1 MKTLGGLI
9 AGLLFGIGLA
19 LAGMTDPSVVLGF
32 LDVAGAWNPALLAV
46 MALAVPV
53 TFIGYRLVRGMKAP
67 LFETSFASLTAAGI
81 DARLIGGA
89 ALFGIGWGLSGYCPG
104 PAIASITSGHIGV
117 YVFLIAVAAGAAATR
132 RLDAATRVRMA
143 DA

>member
-19 LAGMTDPSVVLGF
+19 LAGMTDPAVVLGF
-32 LDVAGAWNPALLAV
+32 LDIAGAWNPALLAV

-53 TFIGYRLVRGMKAP
+53 TFIGYRLVRAMRAP
-67 LFETSFASLTAAGI
+67 LFEPHFTKLTAAGI

-89 ALFGIGWGLSGYCPG
+89 TLFGVGWGLSGYCPG
-104 PAIASITSGHIGV
+104 PAIASLSGGHTGV
-117 YVFLIAVAAGAAATR
+117 YVFLIAVAAGSAVTR
-132 RLDAATRVRMA
+132 RIDATGRIRTA